1 MTRNIT
7 TILFDL
13 DGTLID
19 TNDLIIQ
26 SFLHTLEKYYPS
38 KYKREDVLPYI
49 GPTLKETFG
58 SMDETKVEEMIQT
71 YRTFNLSNH
80 DQLVKE
86 YEGVFETIQTLKEQG
101 FKIGI
106 VTSKISDVVMKGLKL
121 TKLDQF
127 FDVVVALDHVEKAK
141 PDPGP
146 LYMALDQLGS
156 TPEETIM
163 VGDNHHDVLAGKNAG
178 MRTAG
183 VAWTVKGREYLQG
196 YGPDYMLDNMRDLL
210 PIVGVEGR

>member
-1 MTRNIT
+1 MNRNIT

-38 KYKREDVLPYI
+38 KYKREDVLPFI
-49 GPTLKETFG
+49 GPTLRETFG
-58 SMDETKVEEMIQT
+58 SMDEAKVDEMIQT

-80 DQLVKE
+80 DNLVKE
-86 YEGVFETIQTLKEQG
+86 YEGVFETIQILKEQG

-106 VTSKISDVVMKGLKL
+106 VTSKVSDVVLKGLQL

-146 LYMALDQLGS
+146 IFMALEQLGS
-156 TPEETIM
+156 TPEEALM

-178 MRTAG
+178 VKTAG

-196 YGPDYMLDNMRDLL
+196 YGPDFMLDNMRDLL

>member
-1 MTRNIT
+1 MNTKIT

-38 KYKREDVLPYI
+38 KYKRADVLPFI
-49 GPTLKETFG
+49 GPTLTETFS
-58 SMDETKVEEMIQT
+58 SMDESKVEEMIQT

-80 DQLVKE
+80 DLLVKE
-86 YEGVFETIQTLKEQG
+86 YEGVFETVQTLKEKG

-106 VTSKISDVVMKGLKL
+106 VTSKISDVVMKGLTL

-146 LYMALDQLGS
+146 IFMALEKLHS
-156 TPEETIM
+156 VPEETIM

-178 MRTAG
+178 VKTAA
-183 VAWTVKGREYLQG
+183 VAWSVKGRDYLLG
-196 YGPDYMLDNMRDLL
+196 YKPDYLLENMRDLL
-210 PIVGVEGR
+210 PIVGVEKA

>member
-1 MTRNIT
+1 MNTKIT

-38 KYKREDVLPYI
+38 KYKREDVLPFI
-49 GPTLKETFG
+49 GPTLTETFS
-58 SMDETKVEEMIQT
+58 SMDESKVEEMIQT

-80 DQLVKE
+80 DLLVKE
-86 YEGVFETIQTLKEQG
+86 YEGVFETVQTLKEKG
-101 FKIGI
+101 YKIGI
-106 VTSKISDVVMKGLKL
+106 VTSKISDVVMKGLTL

-146 LYMALDQLGS
+146 IFMALEKLQS
-156 TPEETIM
+156 VPEETIM

-178 MRTAG
+178 VKTAA
-183 VAWTVKGREYLQG
+183 VAWSVKGRDYLLEYN
-196 YGPDYMLDNMRDLL
+196 PDYLLENMRDLL
-210 PIVGVEGR
+210 PIVGVEKA